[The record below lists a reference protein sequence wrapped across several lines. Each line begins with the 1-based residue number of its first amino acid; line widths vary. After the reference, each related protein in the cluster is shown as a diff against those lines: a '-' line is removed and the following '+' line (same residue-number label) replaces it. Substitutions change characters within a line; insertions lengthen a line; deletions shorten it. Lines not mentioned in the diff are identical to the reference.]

1 VADGARAFQSGVWI
15 DLTRILTRVGQA
27 APTGIDRVELAWA
40 RHLLENSRGL
50 HGVCRT
56 TRGFLL
62 LRPDGIRALLSM
74 LSEAGAGT
82 MRADRWSRITGRG
95 DRPRHKAEAALRP
108 LAIDRAP
115 PWGLQAMARRYR
127 PSVYLN
133 LGHSNHSARVLR
145 PMRQC
150 GARVVV
156 LIHDLIPLT
165 HPDIVPAKQPARFA
179 RRIAQVR
186 AHASLVV
193 AVSGDTE
200 SALRA
205 HWSDGPAPPI
215 VRAEIGV
222 EVPDPPVA
230 AKSAR
235 GRFLMVGT
243 LEPRKNHAV
252 VLDAWE
258 GLAGDMAAEP
268 LPRLQILG
276 QPGWCGAEI
285 AARIR
290 AHPGYGTTVFLDT
303 AACDRTLRAA
313 YSEAD
318 TLLYPSLAE
327 GFGLPPH
334 EALDRG
340 LLPIC
345 ADIPSLRAGLGDAAV
360 YLDPRDVYSWEETIR
375 KRISGK
381 LDGPRAR
388 SAKRPGWQ
396 DHFEKVAAALAELRD

>member
-1 VADGARAFQSGVWI
+1 MECAAPRAASCSCGPMEFARCSACCPRLGP
-15 DLTRILTRVGQA
+15 A
-27 APTGIDRVELAWA
+27 PCAPTGGPGSRVAA
-40 RHLLENSRGL
+40 
-50 HGVCRT
+50 
-56 TRGFLL
+56 
-62 LRPDGIRALLSM
+62 
-74 LSEAGAGT
+74 
-82 MRADRWSRITGRG
+82 TGRG
-95 DRPRHKAEAALRP
+95 TRRRRRCAP

-127 PSVYLN
+127 PSTYLN

-165 HPDIVPAKQPARFA
+165 HPDIVPPKQPARFA

-200 SALRA
+200 NALRA
-205 HWSDGPAPPI
+205 HWPDGPAPPI

-258 GLAGDMAAEP
+258 GAGRRHWGGADPEAAHIGSAGLVRGGDRREN
-268 LPRLQILG
+268 PRPSG
-276 QPGWCGAEI
+276 
-285 AARIR
+285 IR
-290 AHPGYGTTVFLDT
+290 HDGVPRHRRVG
-303 AACDRTLRAA
+303 RTLRAA

-334 EALDRG
+334 EALDHG

-345 ADIPSLRAGLGDAAV
+345 ADLPSLRARVWATMPFTLTQGTSILG
-360 YLDPRDVYSWEETIR
+360 R
-375 KRISGK
+375 KR
-381 LDGPRAR
+381 
-388 SAKRPGWQ
+388 
-396 DHFEKVAAALAELRD
+396 

>member
-268 LPRLQILG
+268 LPRLDILG

-303 AACDRTLRAA
+303 AASDRTLRAA

-345 ADIPSLRAGLGDAAV
+345 ADLPSLEGGFGRRRRL
-360 YLDPRDVYSWEETIR
+360 P
-375 KRISGK
+375 
-381 LDGPRAR
+381 
-388 SAKRPGWQ
+388 
-396 DHFEKVAAALAELRD
+396 

>member
-1 VADGARAFQSGVWI
+1 
-15 DLTRILTRVGQA
+15 
-27 APTGIDRVELAWA
+27 
-40 RHLLENSRGL
+40 
-50 HGVCRT
+50 VCRT

-62 LRPDGIRALLSM
+62 LPPDGVRALLSM

-127 PSVYLN
+127 PSTYLN

-165 HPDIVPAKQPARFA
+165 HPDIVPPKQPARFA

-200 SALRA
+200 NALRA
-205 HWSDGPAPPI
+205 HWPDGPAPPI

-268 LPRLQILG
+268 LPRLDILG

-303 AACDRTLRAA
+303 AASDR
-313 YSEAD
+313 
-318 TLLYPSLAE
+318 
-327 GFGLPPH
+327 
-334 EALDRG
+334 
-340 LLPIC
+340 
-345 ADIPSLRAGLGDAAV
+345 
-360 YLDPRDVYSWEETIR
+360 
-375 KRISGK
+375 
-381 LDGPRAR
+381 
-388 SAKRPGWQ
+388 
-396 DHFEKVAAALAELRD
+396 

>member
-127 PSVYLN
+127 PSIYLN

-165 HPDIVPAKQPARFA
+165 HPDIVPPKQPARFA

-200 SALRA
+200 NALRA

-268 LPRLQILG
+268 LPRLDILG

-290 AHPGYGTTVFLDT
+290 AHPGHGTTVFLDT
-303 AACDRTLRAA
+303 AASDDVLRAA
-313 YSEAD
+313 YEEAD

-334 EALDRG
+334 EALDLG

-345 ADIPSLRAGLGDAAV
+345 ADLAALRAGLGDAAV